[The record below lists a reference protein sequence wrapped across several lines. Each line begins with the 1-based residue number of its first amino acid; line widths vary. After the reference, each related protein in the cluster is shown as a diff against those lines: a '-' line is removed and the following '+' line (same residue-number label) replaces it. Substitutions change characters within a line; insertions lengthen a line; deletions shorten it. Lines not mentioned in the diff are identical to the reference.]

1 MSATVAVPCAAVPR
15 VAARGASRGASRMT
29 NRAAQSRRR
38 TALNALSPSMP
49 VAPELPLPDF
59 LREPF
64 KQVAERLEEALPAD
78 AKKQGLRAQ
87 YTSAVGLRL
96 AFFLSQGVLSSQVS
110 GSSNIDGTAAAAAIV
125 KAVLDPEPR
134 ARIPDADSN
143 LGNIVRNA
151 ADGRELSEA
160 EANEVSQFL
169 EQHLTCIVNLF
180 RDELQHL
187 ENGVYKFPYD
197 LNPATAPSSQWNPV
211 DVFNLSRDTLT
222 DQSQVSDRRD
232 KKAGQELLDKFS
244 PDPER
249 YPSYY
254 LQNFH
259 YQTDGWL
266 SADSARLYDFQVETL
281 FLGSADTMRRQ
292 VLPFVSMW
300 MTDYHKLN
308 GGSDGAGGEILDVA
322 SGTGRFLT
330 FLRDNWPKANYTA
343 LELSPH
349 YLEATRKNNERFNNS
364 SNGSLTLVEANCE
377 QMPFPD
383 EQFDAVSNVYLF
395 HEMPKEA
402 RRAAASEFARVLKP
416 GGKLFVVDSA
426 QVGDGKFLG
435 MEKAFDQALERFP
448 QFNHEPYYRDY
459 SLTDLEELFGEFGLK
474 LENSTVAWV
483 SKCWEFTK
491 VEGVKGSVTE
501 GVTEETVSSDEPS
514 TREVV
519 EPVVFEFEE
528 GDKAAK
534 AR

>member
-1 MSATVAVPCAAVPR
+1 MSAFAAAAAAPR
-15 VAARGASRGASRMT
+15 VAAPRRVSETRAVRASRTRV
-29 NRAAQSRRR
+29 AAM
-38 TALNALSPSMP
+38 SPSMP

-78 AKKQGLRAQ
+78 AKKQVLRAQ

-96 AFFLSQGVLSSQVS
+96 AFFLSQGVLSSRVS
-110 GSSNIDGTAAAAAIV
+110 GSSNIDGAAAAAAIV

-134 ARIPDADSN
+134 ARVPDAESN
-143 LGNIVRNA
+143 LGNIVTNA
-151 ADGRELSEA
+151 ADGRALSEA
-160 EANEVSQFL
+160 EAAEVSQFL

-180 RDELQHL
+180 RDELDHL

-197 LNPATAPSSQWNPV
+197 LNPATAPAQQWNPV
-211 DVFNLSRDTLT
+211 DVFELSRDTLT
-222 DQSQVSDRRD
+222 DQSDVSKRRD
-232 KKAGQELLDKFS
+232 SKQGQELLEKFA

-249 YPSYY
+249 YPAYY

-266 SADSARLYDFQVETL
+266 SSDSARLYDFQVETL

-292 VLPFVSMW
+292 VLPYVSR
-300 MTDYHKLN
+300 YVNAFHANN
-308 GGSDGAGGEILDVA
+308 GGTNGAGLNVLDVA

-330 FLRDNWPKANYTA
+330 FLRDNWPAANYTA

-349 YLEATRKNNERFNNS
+349 YLEATRVNNKRFENVE
-364 SNGSLTLVEANCE
+364 GVDGTLTLVEANCE
-377 QMPFPD
+377 QMPFD
-383 EQFDAVSNVYLF
+383 DNAFDAVTNVYLF

-402 RRAAASEFARVLKP
+402 RRNAAKEFARVLKP
-416 GGKLFVVDSA
+416 GGKLFFVDSA

-459 SLTDLEELFGEFGLK
+459 SLTDLRQLFGEFGLVA
-474 LENSTVAWV
+474 EEEPTVAWV
-483 SKCWEFTK
+483 SKCWAFTK
-491 VEGVKGSVTE
+491 KEAVEEAKPSEATTVR
-501 GVTEETVSSDEPS
+501 ET
-514 TREVV
+514 V
-519 EPVVFEFEE
+519 EPVMVDDADE
-528 GDKAAK
+528 AAK

>member
-1 MSATVAVPCAAVPR
+1 MSALAAAVAAPR
-15 VAARGASRGASRMT
+15 VAAPRRASETRAVRASRMT
-29 NRAAQSRRR
+29 RVAAM
-38 TALNALSPSMP
+38 SPSMP

-64 KQVAERLEEALPAD
+64 KQVTERLEEALPAD
-78 AKKQGLRAQ
+78 AKKQVLRAQ

-96 AFFLSQGVLSSQVS
+96 AFFLSQGVLSSRVS
-110 GSSNIDGTAAAAAIV
+110 GSSDIDGAAAAAAIV

-134 ARIPDADSN
+134 ARVPDADSN

-151 ADGRELSEA
+151 ADGRSLSDA
-160 EANEVSQFL
+160 KAAEVSQFL

-180 RDELQHL
+180 RDELAHL
-187 ENGVYKFPYD
+187 ERGAYKFPYD
-197 LNPATAPSSQWNPV
+197 LNPATAPASQWNPAE
-211 DVFNLSRDTLT
+211 VFALSRDTLT
-222 DQSQVSDRRD
+222 DQSDVSKRRD
-232 KKAGQELLDKFS
+232 EKAGQELLEKFA

-249 YPSYY
+249 YPAYY

-292 VLPFVSMW
+292 VLPFVAKWANAHHASR
-300 MTDYHKLN
+300 
-308 GGSDGAGGEILDVA
+308 GGVEGAGLNILDVA

-330 FLRDNWPKANYTA
+330 FMRDNWPAANYTA

-349 YLEATRKNNERFNNS
+349 YLEATRVSNKRFEQMDGA
-364 SNGSLTLVEANCE
+364 GSLTLVEANCE
-377 QMPFPD
+377 AMPFPD
-383 EQFDAVSNVYLF
+383 ASFDAVTNVYLF

-402 RRAAASEFARVLKP
+402 RRQAASEFARVLKP
-416 GGKLFVVDSA
+416 GGKLFFVDSA

-459 SLTDLEELFGEFGLK
+459 SLTDLRALFGEFGLVA
-474 LENSTVAWV
+474 EEEPVVAWV
-483 SKCWEFTK
+483 SKCWSFTK
-491 VEGVKGSVTE
+491 TDETTSAATE
-501 GVTEETVSSDEPS
+501 ATEEAPL
-514 TREVV
+514 EVV
-519 EPVVFEFEE
+519 EPVMVDEPTE
-528 GDKAAK
+528 AA
-534 AR
+534 

>member
-1 MSATVAVPCAAVPR
+1 MSAFAAAAAAPR
-15 VAARGASRGASRMT
+15 VAAPRRVSETRAVRASRTRV
-29 NRAAQSRRR
+29 AAM
-38 TALNALSPSMP
+38 SPSMP

-78 AKKQGLRAQ
+78 AKKQVLRAQ

-96 AFFLSQGVLSSQVS
+96 AFFLSQGVLSSRVS
-110 GSSNIDGTAAAAAIV
+110 GSSNIDGAAAAAAIV

-134 ARIPDADSN
+134 ARVPDAESN

-151 ADGRELSEA
+151 ADGRSLSEA
-160 EANEVSQFL
+160 EAAEVSQFL

-180 RDELQHL
+180 RDELENL

-197 LNPATAPSSQWNPV
+197 LNPATAPASQWNPV
-211 DVFNLSRDTLT
+211 DVFELSRDTLT
-222 DQSQVSDRRD
+222 DQSDVSKRRD
-232 KKAGQELLDKFS
+232 SKQGQELLEKFA

-249 YPSYY
+249 YPAYY

-266 SADSARLYDFQVETL
+266 SSDSARLYDFQVETL

-292 VLPFVSMW
+292 VLPYVSRFVN
-300 MTDYHKLN
+300 TFHATN
-308 GGSDGAGGEILDVA
+308 GGNDGAGLNVLDVA

-349 YLEATRKNNERFNNS
+349 YLEATRVNNKRFENVE
-364 SNGSLTLVEANCE
+364 GVDGTLTLVEANCE
-377 QMPFPD
+377 QMPFD
-383 EQFDAVSNVYLF
+383 DNAFDAVTNVYLF

-402 RRAAASEFARVLKP
+402 RRNAAKEFARVLKP
-416 GGKLFVVDSA
+416 GGKLFFVDSA

-459 SLTDLEELFGEFGLK
+459 SLTDLRQLFGEFGLVA
-474 LENSTVAWV
+474 EEEPTVAWV
-483 SKCWEFTK
+483 SKCWAFTK
-491 VEGVKGSVTE
+491 KEAVEEAKPSE
-501 GVTEETVSSDEPS
+501 AETV
-514 TREVV
+514 RETV
-519 EPVVFEFEE
+519 EPVMVDDADE
-528 GDKAAK
+528 AAK